1 MCIRDRYGDTTPP
14 GALFANNVTSLTQ
27 QLRSAILAAI
37 NGNLTFTSP
46 KVDFSSTPNGYICQP
61 SFKYKEADQWQG
73 LLTRYE
79 IKQDGSIDDPTGQD
93 PNKTI
98 RFHKK
103 LDGRSSLVSVA
114 SGRKVWTVDHDIEN
128 PTSGVYKNNN
138 FDPEYSTGSQNLVD
152 ASTYTLMT
160 GGETVLGKR
169 DVARIMRFMRGQDM
183 FDQDSDCK
191 NIKAINFNKT
201 CYTEDKGSTDAT
213 LLYKLHDFD
222 NSVPAYVRPPTA

>member
-1 MCIRDRYGDTTPP
+1 MSWGTRFNIRTKISPKGANQILNTTLSKIRPNGGTYLGTALRYVRTKYWHKAGTTPIDLGAKCQGNFNLIISDGQYFGSPTPEREMPILSKHSTMPVKSFIVGLGNSIWGSSKFNNLAKSQYGDTTPP

-79 IKQDGSIDDPTGQD
+79 IKQDGSIDDPNGQD

-98 RFHKK
+98 RLHKK
-103 LDGRSSLVSVA
+103 LDGRSS
-114 SGRKVWTVDHDIEN
+114 
-128 PTSGVYKNNN
+128 
-138 FDPEYSTGSQNLVD
+138 
-152 ASTYTLMT
+152 
-160 GGETVLGKR
+160 
-169 DVARIMRFMRGQDM
+169 
-183 FDQDSDCK
+183 
-191 NIKAINFNKT
+191 
-201 CYTEDKGSTDAT
+201 
-213 LLYKLHDFD
+213 
-222 NSVPAYVRPPTA
+222 